1 MTAKKKKK
9 GGGIFWKLLFLV
21 ALCVFCFSMYQ
32 LVNIYLGYKKGVDE
46 YHAVAEATTVQ
57 SSEPLEV
64 VEEKKDEEGNLIPE
78 EELTVNPPEV
88 DFDALKAIN
97 DDVVGGWSW
106 RQFHLSVIQ
115 LPKEKIMNII
125 CTGQLKRLIILRGL
139 YLLILPMHLIFL
151 IAIPSSMVII

>member
-32 LVNIYLGYKKGVDE
+32 LVNIYLGYKKGV
-46 YHAVAEATTVQ
+46 
-57 SSEPLEV
+57 
-64 VEEKKDEEGNLIPE
+64 
-78 EELTVNPPEV
+78 
-88 DFDALKAIN
+88 
-97 DDVVGGWSW
+97 
-106 RQFHLSVIQ
+106 SVIQ